1 MARSLGG
8 GAVGK
13 LFKSMPAIGV
23 CLVLLGCTLEESSI
37 ISGRV
42 TDVLAN
48 DVIRVGDKDVRLCGV
63 KATTKNSPWY
73 YAAKGYLID
82 RVQYRKVQCHI
93 ADTVTPCD
101 DQANVPDKARR
112 RHNVLC
118 MAAISPRCLPVSHPK
133 PNRRNPW
140 CGSSKRP
147 RPEKDIEAIST
158 IRSAFGWRQS
168 PPTPGNRDTRIT
180 ARRHKFS
187 AISRPKISNSFL
199 HIARGMR

>member
-13 LFKSMPAIGV
+13 LFKSVPAIGV
-23 CLVLLGCTLEESSI
+23 CLVLLGCTLEKSSI

-93 ADTVTPCD
+93 SDTVTPCIERTD
-101 DQANVPDKARR
+101 GSAKSETVAQCFMYGRDLTQ
-112 RHNVLC
+112 VL
-118 MAAISPRCLPVSHPK
+118 AGFTPEVESTHSLVREFKTTAPR
-133 PNRRNPW
+133 
-140 CGSSKRP
+140 
-147 RPEKDIEAIST
+147 KDFRSDFSIPTSMRLET
-158 IRSAFGWRQS
+158 IATHAW
-168 PPTPGNRDTRIT
+168 
-180 ARRHKFS
+180 
-187 AISRPKISNSFL
+187 
-199 HIARGMR
+199 

>member
-93 ADTVTPCD
+93 ADTVTPCN
-101 DQANVPDKARR
+101 DQADIPDKNATPAQCFMYGRDLTQ
-112 RHNVLC
+112 VL
-118 MAAISPRCLPVSHPK
+118 AGFTPETESTQSLVRKFKTTAPRKGYRSNLDNPISIRL
-133 PNRRNPW
+133 
-140 CGSSKRP
+140 
-147 RPEKDIEAIST
+147 ET
-158 IRSAFGWRQS
+158 IATHAW
-168 PPTPGNRDTRIT
+168 
-180 ARRHKFS
+180 
-187 AISRPKISNSFL
+187 
-199 HIARGMR
+199 